1 MFIAILLTIAKTW
14 RQFKHLLTEEWI
26 NKMLYI
32 YTMEYYFAIKKNS
45 QGDVFT
51 SFPCPSIPSHL
62 PPPVSITWSK
72 NPDFVTCFCEQPMLG
87 PWAKCPD
94 HQTCPSSF

>member
-1 MFIAILLTIAKTW
+1 
-14 RQFKHLLTEEWI
+14 
-26 NKMLYI
+26 
-32 YTMEYYFAIKKNS
+32 MEYYFAIKKNS

-87 PWAKCPD
+87 LG
-94 HQTCPSSF
+94 PSALTTRPAPAVSKETSHVPREG